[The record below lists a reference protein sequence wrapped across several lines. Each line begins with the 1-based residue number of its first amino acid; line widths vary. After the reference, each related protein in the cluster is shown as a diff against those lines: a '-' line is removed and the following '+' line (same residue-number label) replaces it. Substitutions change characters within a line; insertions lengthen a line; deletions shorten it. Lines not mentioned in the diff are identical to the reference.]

1 MTAQVDGRPLRSLL
15 IMRPDG
21 HTRYGGDTTLVYD
34 TAKALREAGA
44 ECDVVESDNP
54 DPRGYDVAHIFNV
67 GQPEVAERQMDA
79 CERANATIVLSPV
92 WLDLKELF
100 TRAQA
105 AEDVIVRER
114 SEQKAEAQLQ
124 KIRSAP
130 LDKFLNRKQQREFEE
145 RERRQSALLRRA
157 RVLLPNS
164 TIEARDCM
172 VRLGVRDVP
181 VIAVPI
187 PADLTPAAYWQA
199 ERWGVTCVG
208 RVETRKNQSSLTFAL
223 RKESVEL
230 DLVGAL
236 YNPGLAKECERW
248 NARARFHGR
257 IAREQM
263 LKIMGRTEVHAL
275 VSWCETAGIASL
287 EAAAAGAKLVVGDRG
302 AEYEYFG
309 DDAEY
314 ADPADHHSIAA
325 AVARALRRPPRRK
338 GDSLDQRLRKITWDY
353 AARETLRAY
362 EIALSNT

>member
-1 MTAQVDGRPLRSLL
+1 MRSLL

-21 HTRYGGDTTLVYD
+21 KTRYGGDTTLVYD
-34 TAKALREAGA
+34 TAKALREAGV
-44 ECDVVESDNP
+44 ECDVVESETP
-54 DPRGYDVAHIFNV
+54 DPRGYDIAHIFNV

-79 CERANATIVLSPV
+79 CERANAAIVLSPV

-100 TRAQA
+100 TRALA

-114 SEQKAEAQLQ
+114 HEQKAEVQLE
-124 KIRSAP
+124 KIRNTP
-130 LDKFLNRKQQREFEE
+130 LDKLFNRKQQRDFED
-145 RERRQSALLRRA
+145 RERRQSSLLERA

-164 TIEARDCM
+164 TLEARDCM
-172 VRLGVRDVP
+172 VRLGVRTVP
-181 VIAVPI
+181 TISVPI
-187 PADLTPAAYWQA
+187 PADLSPAEYWQE
-199 ERWGVTCVG
+199 ERWGVSCVG
-208 RVETRKNQSSLTFAL
+208 RVETRKNQSTLTFAM

-248 NARARFHGR
+248 NARAKFHGR
-257 IAREQM
+257 IARPDV
-263 LKIMGRTEVHAL
+263 LKIIGRTEVHAL

-314 ADPADHHSIAA
+314 ADPANPHSIAA
-325 AVARALRRPPRRK
+325 AVARALRRPARRR
-338 GDSLDQRLRKITWDY
+338 GDSLDQRIRKFTWQG

-362 EIALSNT
+362 DLALSQPR

>member
-1 MTAQVDGRPLRSLL
+1 MRSLL

-21 HTRYGGDTTLVYD
+21 RTRYGGDTTLVYN
-34 TAKALREAGA
+34 TANALREAGA
-44 ECDVVESDNP
+44 DSDIVESDNP
-54 DPRGYDVAHIFNV
+54 DPHGYDIAHIFNV
-67 GQPEVAERQMDA
+67 GQPEVCERQMEA

-105 AEDVIVRER
+105 AENVIVRER
-114 SEQKAEAQLQ
+114 SERKAEAQLA
-124 KIRSAP
+124 KIRKAP
-130 LDKFLNRKQQREFEE
+130 LDTFFNRKQQKEFAE
-145 RERRQSALLRRA
+145 RERRQSALLQRA

-164 TIEARDCM
+164 AMEARDCM
-172 VRLGVRDVP
+172 VRLGVREIPSVS
-181 VIAVPI
+181 VPI
-187 PADLTPAAYWQA
+187 PADLSPAEYWQE
-199 ERWGVTCVG
+199 ERWGVSCVG
-208 RVETRKNQSSLTFAL
+208 RVETRKNQTMLAFAL
-223 RKESVEL
+223 RNESVEL
-230 DLVGAL
+230 DLVGAM

-257 IAREQM
+257 TARTDM
-263 LKIMGRTEVHAL
+263 LKVIGRTEVHAL

-314 ADPADHHSIAA
+314 ADPADPDSIAA

-338 GDSLDQRLRKITWDY
+338 GDSLDHRLRRVTWQY

-362 EIALSNT
+362 ETALSQTP

>member
-1 MTAQVDGRPLRSLL
+1 
-15 IMRPDG
+15 MRPDG
-21 HTRYGGDTTLVYD
+21 KTRYGGDTTLVYD
-34 TAKALREAGA
+34 TAKALREAGVD
-44 ECDVVESDNP
+44 CDVVESDNP

-67 GQPEVAERQMDA
+67 GQPEVAENQMEA

-100 TRAQA
+100 TRALA
-105 AEDVIVRER
+105 AENVIVKER
-114 SEQKAEAQLQ
+114 HEQKAEAQLA
-124 KIRSAP
+124 KIRKTP
-130 LDKFLNRKQQREFEE
+130 LEKFFNRKQQREFEE
-145 RERRQSALLRRA
+145 RERRQAALLQRA

-164 TIEARDCM
+164 TLEARDCM
-172 VRLGVRDVP
+172 VRLGVRNIP
-181 VIAVPI
+181 IISVPI
-187 PADLTPAAYWQA
+187 PTDLSPADYWQD

-208 RVETRKNQSSLTFAL
+208 RVETRKNQTMLTFAL

-257 IAREQM
+257 VARPDM
-263 LKIMGRTEVHAL
+263 LKVMGRTEVHAL

-309 DDAEY
+309 DDVEY
-314 ADPADHHSIAA
+314 ADPADPDSIAA
-325 AVARALRRPPRRK
+325 AVERALRRPARKK
-338 GDSLDQRLRKITWDY
+338 GDSLDQRIRKFTWQR
-353 AARETLRAY
+353 AAQETLRGY
-362 EIALSNT
+362 DLALSHPR